1 MSSAEIA
8 DNKWELQA
16 SKPPVTTTSGI
27 LQLLLMAGFV
37 GVFGYLILFSII
49 GAVTPKKEDAGL
61 AGQYKNMGV
70 DGTGKKAE
78 AEAEPPKAE
87 AE

>member
-16 SKPPVTTTSGI
+16 SKPPVGGVGGI

-49 GAVTPKKEDAGL
+49 GAVTPAKEGSGL
-61 AGQYKNMGV
+61 ANSYSEM
-70 DGTGKKAE
+70 KAD
-78 AEAEPPKAE
+78 APAPKAE

>member
-16 SKPPVTTTSGI
+16 SKPPVTTTSGV

-70 DGTGKKAE
+70 DGSGEGKAKAE
-78 AEAEPPKAE
+78 APPKAE